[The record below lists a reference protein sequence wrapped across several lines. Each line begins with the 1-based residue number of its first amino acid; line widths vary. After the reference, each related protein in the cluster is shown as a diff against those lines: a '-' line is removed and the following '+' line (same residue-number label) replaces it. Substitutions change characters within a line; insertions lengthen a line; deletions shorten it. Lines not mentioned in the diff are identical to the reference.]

1 MKRMKARS
9 ARRTTVGDVLII
21 ALFAA
26 LALITL
32 YPMWHCIVGSLMT
45 YTEYMQKS
53 LLIWPDELTL
63 ESNQFVF
70 DQGKIYDPM
79 KTTAL
84 VTVIGTVVNLAMVT
98 WMAYGLSK
106 KFPGS
111 TLFTYIVVFTMFL
124 NPGLIANYMLFRNLH
139 LLNDLKVYILPYL
152 INTFYLIILRTNF
165 ASFPTELEEAA
176 RIDGASEFGTFFRI
190 VLPLSKPILATIA
203 LFTAVDYW
211 NIYQQS
217 VYFITDSSKK
227 TLQDYLYMLL
237 SNNSNNNAGVGI
249 GAGGVSAV
257 FSETIK
263 LANTVIAVLPIL
275 VVYPFLQK
283 YFTNG
288 IMIGALKG

>member
-1 MKRMKARS
+1 MRQKKLKGI
-9 ARRTTVGDVLII
+9 TPVDV
-21 ALFAA
+21 ALVIFFAL
-26 LALITL
+26 LAVITL
-32 YPMWHCIVGSLMT
+32 YPMWHCVVGSLMT
-45 YTEYMQKS
+45 YAEYMQKT

-63 ESNQFVF
+63 ESYKFVF
-70 DQGKIYDPM
+70 DQGKIYAPM
-79 KTTAL
+79 KTTVL
-84 VTVIGTVVNLAMVT
+84 ITIVGTVCNLVFVT

-124 NPGLIANYMLFRNLH
+124 NPGLIANYMLFRSLK
-139 LLNDLKVYILPYL
+139 LLNTLKVYILPYL

-165 ASFPTELEEAA
+165 AGFPGELEEAA
-176 RIDGASEFGTFFRI
+176 RIDGASEYGTFFRI

-211 NIYQQS
+211 NTYAQS
-217 VYFITDSSKK
+217 VYFVSDASKK
-227 TLQDYLYMLL
+227 TLQDYLHMLL
-237 SNNSNNNAGVGI
+237 SNNSNNSA
-249 GAGGVSAV
+249 GAGISVGGMSVG

-288 IMIGALKG
+288 FMIGALKG

>member
-1 MKRMKARS
+1 
-9 ARRTTVGDVLII
+9 
-21 ALFAA
+21 
-26 LALITL
+26 
-32 YPMWHCIVGSLMT
+32 
-45 YTEYMQKS
+45 
-53 LLIWPDELTL
+53 
-63 ESNQFVF
+63 
-70 DQGKIYDPM
+70 M
-79 KTTAL
+79 KTTVL
-84 VTVIGTVVNLAMVT
+84 ITIVGTICNMAMVT

-124 NPGLIANYMLFRNLH
+124 NPGLIANYMLFRNLR

-152 INTFYLIILRTNF
+152 INTFYLVILRTNF
-165 ASFPTELEEAA
+165 ASFPSELEEAA
-176 RIDGASEFGTFFRI
+176 RIDGASEYGTFFRI

-211 NIYQQS
+211 NTYQQS
-217 VYFITDSSKK
+217 VYFMSDSSKK